1 MYRRVVFIG
10 LGGSGGKTLRFIKRD
25 LRHWLT
31 EHNWPESREIPS
43 GFQFLHIDT
52 PTIAD
57 GAEMTGAEMLP
68 AKEYLGL
75 VGPGVNYPQVSNQLD
90 NTLGIKEEF
99 ASWRVPPPLNVDIT
113 TGAGQYRAVGRT
125 IALAYMGQVKAG
137 LTALLN
143 RVSSPES
150 ISDLTELWNLVTG
163 ENPDGKSTDPVVVVV
178 TSLAGGTGAGLLMDV
193 FDVVRSIQPVWGDES
208 FGILYTPDVFASIGG
223 SLVGGVQPNSLAAI
237 SEVLNGCYWH
247 GVQAGH
253 EVTSDA
259 TEIGLKVPKTFQAAG
274 VTGAIARS
282 GPAYPFLVGS
292 KNAANVSFTSDK
304 QVFETIGSALVAWC
318 IDPVVQ
324 GELVAYTKSNWDS
337 RATTNVG
344 TNDVVVNRGLPA
356 EQGMPAFNALG
367 CARVSVGTRYL
378 ERYSAQRIAR
388 DALTYIAG
396 YHMNSDEAQGFAS
409 RLNTN
414 KPDEIANAIAE
425 SKLLWFLQQ
434 IGVNERGPDA
444 NDVKDALRP
453 AEWEAIQSAAVGT
466 ATELSQLS
474 GKQTAQ
480 AHLEAI
486 IPAVQTATDDLDRAA
501 RPLIERNVREW
512 TESTP
517 LKVISAVEA
526 AISNYGFAVTIK
538 ILELTINYLLHPTD
552 GVCSELMGDSEHK
565 DYVRWSEE
573 SSWSSQ
579 ASAIFTGVKGK
590 FSSSDASVAQ
600 AISESINYSKYVVEA
615 QICEYANA
623 LLQEFASGFLEPL
636 KRSLADASVSLDK
649 EIENVTGWPTWS
661 DGFPP
666 DDSTP
671 PKSEFTLIEPASFGA
686 VFVEMLARTVG
697 GDPLE
702 KLAHRSTVRSSVISG
717 DFLREMEAFAN
728 LNKNLVRP
736 VQAIQISQPWHP
748 SSTVVRDSVR
758 PKANVVVSLKFSSN
772 DLQQRARM
780 WLRRPNT
787 AFDDLLKSTLRTYTA
802 GDSVFSANNF
812 VDESEYQARR
822 TKFTA
827 ALDKA
832 IQASAPLVSL
842 DDALQDLFHDRR
854 PFRTVCSSFPFR
866 GHVLGGDVVKK
877 IRGFIKD
884 VADATDEVIEK
895 KYLVTDASI
904 ENIQIMSVL
913 EGAHHPFLFKSLLDP
928 ISQRWAQVKSSTSL
942 RSLFWSKRR
951 ARVLGES
958 IPAPQE
964 HIIAFIRGWFTGR
977 LLGLIEVPRNRK
989 DGDKSGFKIA
999 QPWSLEKGVA
1009 SFPNPLLTTPTD
1021 AHPGDELFAILES
1034 FSLAFVAVGERNDLS
1049 PLRAYIVLRDMG
1061 SMLDGSER
1069 ILAYESPNPLIKNWI
1084 LNGEITAEFG
1094 GKSKS
1099 ESVLRAGLEC
1109 KMNEKLVAVSGS
1121 ENDPETR
1128 KLALLTLLNE
1138 VIDNY
1143 SGDGIEY
1150 WNRATLNKAVL
1161 NNPPFWPG
1169 IRNTS
1174 EMPDLVIRSLRSLIY
1189 GVERI
1194 TTKTVTG
1201 V

>member
-1 MYRRVVFIG
+1 MYRRVVFVG
-10 LGGSGGKTLRFIKRD
+10 LGGSGGKTLRFLKRD

-43 GFQFLHIDT
+43 GFQFLHIDS

-68 AKEYLGL
+68 SKEYLGL
-75 VGPGVNYPQVSNQLD
+75 VGSGVNYPQVVTQLD
-90 NTLGIKEEF
+90 STLGIKEEF
-99 ASWRVPPPLNVDIT
+99 SSWRVPPPLNVDIT

-125 IALAYMGQVKAG
+125 IAIAYMSQIKSG
-137 LTALLN
+137 LSALLN
-143 RVSSPES
+143 RATSSES
-150 ISDLTELWNLVTG
+150 ISDLTELWNLVNG
-163 ENPDGKSTDPVVVVV
+163 ENPDVKSVDPVIVVV

-193 FDVVRSIQPVWGDES
+193 FDIIRSIQPVWGDES

-223 SLVGGVQPNSLAAI
+223 GLVDGVQPNSLAAI
-237 SEVLNGCYWH
+237 SEVMNGCFWH
-247 GVQAGH
+247 GVQSGH
-253 EVTSDA
+253 EVTFNA

-274 VTGAIARS
+274 LTGAIARS

-292 KNAANVSFTSDK
+292 KNAANVHFNSDK

-318 IDPVVQ
+318 VDPVVQ
-324 GELVAYTKSNWDS
+324 GELVAYTKSNWDA
-337 RATTNVG
+337 RASLNVG
-344 TNDVVVNRGLPA
+344 TNDVVINRGLPT

-396 YHMNSDEAQGFAS
+396 YHMNSDEAKGFAS

-425 SKLLWFLQQ
+425 NKMLWFLKE
-434 IGVNERGPDA
+434 IGINERGPDA

-453 AEWEAIQSAAVGT
+453 AEWEAIQSVAIGT

-474 GKQTAQ
+474 GKQVAQ
-480 AHLEAI
+480 AHLGAI
-486 IPAVQTATDDLDRAA
+486 IPAVQIATDDLDRAA
-501 RPLIERNVREW
+501 RPLIERNVKGW

-517 LKVISAVEA
+517 LKVISTVEV
-526 AISNYGFAVTIK
+526 AISNYGFAVTNK
-538 ILELTINYLLHPTD
+538 LLELTINYLLHPTD
-552 GVCSELMGDSEHK
+552 GVCAELMGENEHK

-573 SSWSSQ
+573 GSWSAQ
-579 ASAIFTGVKGK
+579 ASVIFTSVKGK
-590 FSSSDASVAQ
+590 FSSADASVAQ
-600 AISESINYSKYVVEA
+600 AISDSINYSKYIVEA
-615 QICEYANA
+615 QICEYASA
-623 LLQEFASGFLEPL
+623 LLQEFATGFLEPL
-636 KRSLADASVSLDK
+636 KRSLADASVVLEK
-649 EIENVTGWPTWS
+649 EIESVTGWPTWT

-666 DDSTP
+666 PDATP
-671 PKSEFTLIEPASFGA
+671 PMSEFTLIEPAKFGE
-686 VFVEMLARTVG
+686 VFAEMLARTVG

-702 KLAHRSTVRSSVISG
+702 KLLHRSTVRSSVISG
-717 DFLREMEAFAN
+717 DFLRDMEAFAN
-728 LNKNLVRP
+728 VNKNLVRP

-748 SSTVVRDSVR
+748 SSTVVRDSIR
-758 PKANVVVSLKFSSN
+758 PKANVVVSLKFSAS

-802 GDSVFSANNF
+802 GDAVFSANNF
-812 VDESEYQARR
+812 VDESEYQTRR
-822 TKFTA
+822 TKFA
-827 ALDKA
+827 VALDKA

-842 DDALQDLFHDRR
+842 DDALQQQFHPRR
-854 PFRTVCSSFPFR
+854 AYKTVCSSFPFR
-866 GHVLGGDVVKK
+866 GHELGGVVIKK
-877 IRGFIKD
+877 MRAFIKD

-928 ISQRWAQVKSSTSL
+928 ISQRWAQVKGSPNL
-942 RSLFWSKRR
+942 RGLFWSKRR
-951 ARVLGES
+951 ARVLGEF

-977 LLGLIEVPRNRK
+977 LLGLIEVPRNRQ
-989 DGDKSGFKIA
+989 DGDNETFKIA

-1009 SFPNPLLTTPTD
+1009 SFPNPLLTTP
-1021 AHPGDELFAILES
+1021 AGHAGDELFAVLES
-1034 FSLAFVAVGERNDLS
+1034 LSLAFVAVGERNDLT

-1061 SMLDGSER
+1061 SMLDGGER
-1069 ILAYESPNPLIKNWI
+1069 ILAYDSANPLIKSWI
-1084 LNGEITAEFG
+1084 LNGEITAEFE
-1094 GKSKS
+1094 GKSKT
-1099 ESVLRAGLEC
+1099 ESVLRAGLVC
-1109 KMNEKLVAVSGS
+1109 KMNEKLVAVSS
-1121 ENDPETR
+1121 SDNDPETR
-1128 KLALLTLLNE
+1128 KQALLDLLNE
-1138 VIDNY
+1138 VISSY
-1143 SGDGIEY
+1143 SKDGIEY
-1150 WNRATLNKAVL
+1150 WDRATLNKAAL

-1174 EMPDLVIRSLRSLIY
+1174 EAPDLVLRSLQSLIS
-1189 GVERI
+1189 GIERLE
-1194 TTKTVTG
+1194 TKIATG